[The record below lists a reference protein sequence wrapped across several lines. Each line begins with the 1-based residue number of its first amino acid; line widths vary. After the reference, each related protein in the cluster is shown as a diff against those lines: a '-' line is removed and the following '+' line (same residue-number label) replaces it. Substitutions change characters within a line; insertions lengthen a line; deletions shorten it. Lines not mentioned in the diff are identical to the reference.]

1 MADMRPV
8 VPGAGSR
15 REALKAAAG
24 LLAALCTGCTTAAV
38 RRSDAILDPLFSI
51 TGARI
56 ITRMDVAGGAAPDA
70 IGTHVPLVFPVAVAA
85 SFNDIYIAD
94 AGASRLYRYD
104 RALDAMAV
112 MPSVRVSQTTRL
124 HAGPDGS
131 IYILDPFASEIN
143 RYTRGGQQ
151 LPSLRPRQATSRYSS
166 FALDPLTGKAYALDS
181 AHLAIDEIQ
190 PMGQVSL
197 EFQRLSEAGPIAT
210 DGRGI
215 YIASASCGCVI
226 EWIQGRAGRRFG
238 AGKLRQ
244 PLSMAVDGPNVF
256 VLDGFDRSV
265 ALVHEEG
272 IETMSAAALGMLMPE
287 SLAAARGMIFIA
299 DGAGRRVTA
308 FRTRSR
314 RPR

>member
-15 REALKAAAG
+15 RRALKAAAG
-24 LLAALCTGCTTAAV
+24 MLAALCTGRAAIG
-38 RRSDAILDPLFSI
+38 RSSSAILEPLFSI

-70 IGTHVPLVFPVAVAA
+70 IGAHVPLVFPVAVAA

-94 AGASRLYRYD
+94 AGSSRLYRYD

-112 MPSVRVSQTTRL
+112 MPTVRVSQATRL
-124 HAGPDGS
+124 QAGPDGS
-131 IYILDPFASEIN
+131 IYILDPFASEIS
-143 RYTRGGQQ
+143 RYARGGQQ
-151 LPSLRPRQATSRYSS
+151 LPTLRPRQATSRYSG
-166 FALDPLTGKAYALDS
+166 FALNPLTGKAYALDS

-190 PMGQVSL
+190 PLGQISI

-210 DGRGI
+210 DGRGL
-215 YIASASCGCVI
+215 YVASASCGCVI
-226 EWIQGRAGRRFG
+226 EWIQGRSGRRFG

-244 PLSMAVDGPNVF
+244 PLSIAVDGPDVF

-265 ALVHEEG
+265 ALVHENG

-287 SLAAARGMIFIA
+287 SLAATRGMILIA

-308 FRTRSR
+308 FRTGSR